1 MAIKLAHAP
10 ALSMFSIVAHFLLFR
25 WHEHQRKRTELA
37 PVGGVEERHEDL
49 DGIAAEGFCRF
60 AGIVVYMCSRQ
71 REFRPAGG
79 HLHSAQVLEAAQKE
93 IGK

>member
-1 MAIKLAHAP
+1 MATELAHAP
-10 ALSMFSIVAHFLLFR
+10 ALSTFSILAHFLLFS
-25 WHEHQRKRTELA
+25 WHEHRHKRIELA

-49 DGIAAEGFCRF
+49 DGIAAEGFCRS
-60 AGIVVYMCSRQ
+60 AVIVVYMRDRQ
-71 REFRPAGG
+71 RELRPAGG